1 MYIDGVIELDGIIIK
16 INLMVKPSA
25 TSMVSC
31 APSAT
36 RNRGLRKEKGKRK
49 KERERKY
56 SCLVN
61 EEGIVN
67 VKYERKMFILL
78 SFWLKW
84 RV

>member
-1 MYIDGVIELDGIIIK
+1 
-16 INLMVKPSA
+16 
-25 TSMVSC
+25 MVSC

-36 RNRGLRKEKGKRK
+36 RNRGLRERERIEKGKRK

-67 VKYERKMFILL
+67 VKYERILLILL
-78 SFWLKW
+78 SFWLK
-84 RV
+84 

>member
-1 MYIDGVIELDGIIIK
+1 
-16 INLMVKPSA
+16 
-25 TSMVSC
+25 MVSC

-36 RNRGLRKEKGKRK
+36 RKKQRAMERERIEKGKRK

-67 VKYERKMFILL
+67 VKYERILFILL
-78 SFWLKW
+78 SF
-84 RV
+84 

>member
-1 MYIDGVIELDGIIIK
+1 
-16 INLMVKPSA
+16 
-25 TSMVSC
+25 MVSC

-36 RNRGLRKEKGKRK
+36 RNRGLRERERIEKGKRK

-67 VKYERKMFILL
+67 VKYERILFILL
-78 SFWLKW
+78 SFWLK
-84 RV
+84 